1 MNDRHNH
8 HFSRRAVLKSA
19 ALLAAA
25 VATASGAAETLA
37 QGKASKASMQYRDS
51 PNGKQECSNCLQ
63 FIPGKTPQAEG
74 SCKVVAGTI
83 SPHGWCIAYTP
94 KS

>member
-1 MNDRHNH
+1 MNDHRNR
-8 HFSRRAVLKSA
+8 HFSRRMVLKSA

-25 VATASGAAETLA
+25 ATAGGTTAALA

-51 PNGKQECSNCLQ
+51 PNGKQECSDCAQ
-63 FIPGKTPQAEG
+63 FIPGKTPKAKG
-74 SCKVVAGTI
+74 TCKVVAGDI
-83 SPHGWCIAYTP
+83 SPTGWCIAYTP